1 MAYNFMG
8 NDHSNEFATQEIAD
22 NKVVCVLSYLWILFW
37 IPLVACSSSKYG
49 KFHANQGLILL
60 LTNIVLGIACG
71 ILGGIFSL
79 IPYIGGVIA
88 GLLSFVAW
96 AGPFALMIYGMV
108 NTAQGKSKEL
118 PLVGGLFTLIK

>member
-8 NDHSNEFATQEIAD
+8 DDHSNEFDTQDIAN
-22 NKVVCVLSYLWILFW
+22 NKVVCVLAYLWILFW

-71 ILGGIFSL
+71 VLGGIFSL
-79 IPYIGGVIA
+79 VPYIGDFIA
-88 GLLSFVAW
+88 GLLNFVAW
-96 AGPFALMIYGMV
+96 AGPFALMIYGMI
-108 NTAQGKSKEL
+108 NAGQGKAKEL
-118 PLVGGLFTLIK
+118 PVVGGLFTLIK